1 MHNTPWTPNIFTD
14 SGPPIK
20 RPLEGLIKGAPDPPD
35 PPYGGGGQNI
45 FGGVITDG
53 PFRPKL
59 NQIFWEA
66 LDSNIISVM
75 LQEAPDP

>member
-20 RPLEGLIKGAPDPPD
+20 IPLEGLIKGAPDPPD
-35 PPYGGGGQNI
+35 PPYGGGQNI

-53 PFRPKL
+53 PFRPQH

-66 LDSNIISVM
+66 LDSNIISFM
-75 LQEAPDP
+75 LQEAPTP